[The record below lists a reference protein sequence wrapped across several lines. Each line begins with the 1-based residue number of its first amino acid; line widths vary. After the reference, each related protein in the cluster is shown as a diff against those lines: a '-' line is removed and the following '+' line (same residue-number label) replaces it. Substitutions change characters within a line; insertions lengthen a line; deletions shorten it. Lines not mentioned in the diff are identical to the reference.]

1 MVYLWGYNA
10 KFPSSY
16 GGCAEV
22 WSLLHNLGCEMVNY
36 KREEK
41 LLSYWQ
47 GRYLFQLFLVCFIG
61 IAFAISVLFY
71 AKFLLLK
78 VLFLLLDVF
87 VLRLMI
93 LALNE
98 GIQYRGERAFFSNLK
113 DMFDEL
119 VFDYGKGIDEDVLVQ
134 QNVIGEYQVHEC
146 RNVLKGDG
154 FIIEEDWFYNVSTIK
169 SIAINDTIFLGV
181 VCAYDVE
188 YNDELRGRVELKGKA
203 LLIEGSVSAIISS
216 EYKEKLSKLLKL
228 FKAKEAKLVL
238 TGGKLYVW
246 IATRSTIFYQFDM
259 VQKGKMREFESR
271 IHLLNFRF

>member
-1 MVYLWGYNA
+1 
-10 KFPSSY
+10 
-16 GGCAEV
+16 
-22 WSLLHNLGCEMVNY
+22 MVNY